1 MLSILIFRCTGIL
14 GDEPQK
20 SERHEYDYRM
30 LDYTEYIKI
39 FVALLAVINPLGA
52 IPIFIT
58 LTPGEG
64 REARQKIAKISSL
77 SATTILLLSLFA
89 GEWMLAFFG
98 ISVSSFRVGGGILI
112 LLMAVSMLHAQLS
125 PTVQTK
131 EEAEE
136 SDRKQDIAIVPFST
150 PLLAGPGSISTV
162 VLEAHKGS
170 GIGHY
175 ALISLSILLIGACI
189 WTALHLAPWISQRLG
204 KTGINIFTRIMGLI
218 LAAIAVEFIANGLK
232 GLFPALAG

>member
-1 MLSILIFRCTGIL
+1 
-14 GDEPQK
+14 
-20 SERHEYDYRM
+20 M
-30 LDYTEYIKI
+30 LDYTEYVKI
-39 FVALLAVINPLGA
+39 LVALLAVINPLGA

-58 LTPGEG
+58 LTPGEDM
-64 REARQKIAKISSL
+64 EARQKIAKTSSL
-77 SATTILLLSLFA
+77 SATLILLVALFA

-112 LLMAVSMLHAQLS
+112 LLMAVSMLQAQLS

-136 SDRKQDIAIVPFST
+136 SDRKQDIAIVPFAT
-150 PLLAGPGSISTV
+150 PLLAGPGAMSTV

-170 GIGHY
+170 GVGHY
-175 ALISLSILLIGACI
+175 ASISLAIILIGACI
-189 WTALHLAPWISQRLG
+189 WTALHLAPLISQRLG
-204 KTGINIFTRIMGLI
+204 KTGINVFTRIMGLI